1 MTQPAPTRSDR
12 DRPPDRVAVV
22 VEDDADAR
30 AAIDSLLR
38 SVGIE
43 TRLFASAAELLA
55 GPMPPGAACLVA
67 DVVMPGLTGLEL
79 QARLAERRCIVP
91 IVFVTGYADV
101 PMAVRAV
108 QAGALDMLVKPF
120 RDQALLDAVEQAF
133 ARHRELRE
141 AESALDDLRARL
153 ASLTPRE
160 REVMRRVAQGRLNKQ
175 IAAEFEIAEITVKV
189 HRASM
194 LRKMQAR
201 TVAELVR
208 MAAALERDGD

>member
-1 MTQPAPTRSDR
+1 MTPPPPARI
-12 DRPPDRVAVV
+12 VAV

-43 TRLFASAAELLA
+43 TRLFASAAALLD
-55 GPMPPGAACLVA
+55 GPMPDGVGCLVA

-91 IVFVTGYADV
+91 IVFVTGYAGV

-108 QAGALDMLVKPF
+108 QAGAVDLLVKPF
-120 RDQALLDAVEQAF
+120 RDQALLDAVERGL
-133 ARHRELRE
+133 ARHAELRE
-141 AESALDDLRARL
+141 AERTLAELRARL
-153 ASLTPRE
+153 ASLSPRE
-160 REVMRRVAQGRLNKQ
+160 RQVMDLVALGWMNKR
-175 IAAEFEIAEITVKV
+175 IAAELDVAEITVKV
-189 HRASM
+189 HRAAM

-201 TVAELVR
+201 TVADLVR
-208 MAAALERDGD
+208 MAATLEREGP

>member
-1 MTQPAPTRSDR
+1 MTPPPPARI
-12 DRPPDRVAVV
+12 VAV

-43 TRLFASAAELLA
+43 TRLFASAAALLD
-55 GPMPPGAACLVA
+55 GPMPDGGGCLVA

-108 QAGALDMLVKPF
+108 QAGAVDLLVKPF
-120 RDQALLDAVEQAF
+120 RDQALLDAVERGL
-133 ARHRELRE
+133 ARHAELRE
-141 AESALDDLRARL
+141 AERTLAELRARL
-153 ASLTPRE
+153 ASLSPRE
-160 REVMRRVAQGRLNKQ
+160 RQVMELVALGWMNKR
-175 IAAEFEIAEITVKV
+175 IATELDVAEITVKV
-189 HRASM
+189 HRAAM

-201 TVAELVR
+201 TVADLVR
-208 MAAALERDGD
+208 MAATLERDGP